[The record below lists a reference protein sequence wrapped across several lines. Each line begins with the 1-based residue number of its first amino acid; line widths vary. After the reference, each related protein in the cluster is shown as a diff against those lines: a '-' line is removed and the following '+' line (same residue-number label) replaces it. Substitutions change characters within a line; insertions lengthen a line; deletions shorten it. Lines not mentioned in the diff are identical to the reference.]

1 MRLTTPLDLPAP
13 GRHQALYVI
22 LRFQQSPKFLLNSH
36 EAQFTATLSHC
47 IATALPGHSFFRSY
61 GASLPSSLTMVI
73 SRALGFSPHP
83 PVSDYGTVIVR
94 TPYEVF
100 LGSVIR
106 PLRIHRCT
114 LVSVFDLACKR
125 ICLSADVYNLSPG
138 QPFPGWLTLLRPS
151 LGNDALTIVQE
162 Y

>member
-13 GRHQALYVI
+13 GRHQALYII

-36 EAQFTATLSHC
+36 EAQFSATLSHC

-73 SRALGFSPHP
+73 SRTLEFSSHP

-106 PLRIHRCT
+106 PLRLHCCK
-114 LVSVFDLACKR
+114 LVSAFDLAYKR
-125 ICLSADVYNLSPG
+125 IFLSVDVYDFSPG
-138 QPFPGWLTLLRPS
+138 QPLPGWLTLLRPS
-151 LGNDALTIVQE
+151 LGYDALTIVQE

>member
-1 MRLTTPLDLPAP
+1 M
-13 GRHQALYVI
+13 
-22 LRFQQSPKFLLNSH
+22 
-36 EAQFTATLSHC
+36 
-47 IATALPGHSFFRSY
+47 
-61 GASLPSSLTMVI
+61 PSSLTMVI
-73 SRALGFSPHP
+73 SRTLEFSSHP

-106 PLRIHRCT
+106 PLRVYCYT

-138 QPFPGWLTLLRPS
+138 QPLPGWLTLLRPS
-151 LGNDALTIVQE
+151 LGYDALTTVQE

>member
-1 MRLTTPLDLPAP
+1 
-13 GRHQALYVI
+13 
-22 LRFQQSPKFLLNSH
+22 
-36 EAQFTATLSHC
+36 
-47 IATALPGHSFFRSY
+47 
-61 GASLPSSLTMVI
+61 MVI
-73 SRALGFSPHP
+73 SRTLEFSSHP

-106 PLRIHRCT
+106 PLCVHCCT
-114 LVSVFDLACKR
+114 LVSGFDLARKR

-138 QPFPGWLTLLRPS
+138 QPLPGWLTLLRPS
-151 LGNDALTIVQE
+151 LGYDALTIVPE

>member
-36 EAQFTATLSHC
+36 EAQFSATLSHH
-47 IATALPGHSFFRSY
+47 IAMTLPGHSFFRSY

-83 PVSDYGTVIVR
+83 PVSVYGTVIVR

-106 PLRIHRCT
+106 PLRLHRCK
-114 LVSVFDLACKR
+114 LVSVFGLACER
-125 ICLSADVYNLSPG
+125 ICLSTDAYHLSPG
-138 QPFPGWLTLLRPS
+138 QPLPGWLTLLRPS
-151 LGNDALTIVQE
+151 LGYDALTIVQE